1 MNENQE
7 IFPLS
12 KTRKI
17 KGSRKLSRE
26 KILQILIACEVSD
39 TPWSEIFNH
48 IFFRDFTFDDIET
61 EPKKLLTPEEIIEI
75 ESDIPI
81 EWTKVD
87 IDFATS
93 LLEKVIE
100 NQKYVDELII
110 RFAENWELD
119 RIAIIDRAIIQL
131 AVTEFIYFKDIPTK
145 VSINEAIDIA
155 KQYSTEKSG
164 IFINGILDAILELLQ
179 SEGKIKK
186 TGRGLI
192 DK

>member
-1 MNENQE
+1 MNDNQE

-26 KILQILIACEVSD
+26 KVLQILIACEVSD
-39 TPWSEIFNH
+39 TPWTEIFNH
-48 IFFRDFTFDDIET
+48 IFFREFTFDDVET
-61 EPKKLLTPEEIIEI
+61 EPQKLLTPEQIIEI

-81 EWTKVD
+81 EWSKEE
-87 IDFATS
+87 IDFAIS
-93 LLEKVIE
+93 LLEKVIKNKE
-100 NQKYVDELII
+100 YVDKLII
-110 RFAENWELD
+110 QFAENWELD

-131 AVTEFIYFKDIPTK
+131 AVTEFIDFEEIPTK

-164 IFINGILDAILELLQ
+164 IFINGILDAILELLL

-186 TGRGLI
+186 SGRGLI